1 MSCLW
6 IVATSGY
13 LFSWCN
19 KVRTDITL
27 AGANNYRIQIE
38 GDAISVVLIFLNKFI
53 CSNMSKRIRSDI
65 WNRFEDVGNNKA
77 RCKLCR
83 QDIGYRGGSTSS
95 ALTSAHYQA
104 TPHLQQV
111 KLLVFMA
118 RHLTVPPKDH
128 ASPLLINFCH
138 HSSHHLII
146 NAGPWMTSFFICR
159 NRYPMLIQTH
169 YKWWQL
175 NGSRYP
181 RLLNLALKYL
191 GIQSTSTPSERV
203 FSKAGDKLAA
213 WGPIWNHRQLTCG
226 YSCQKISL
234 LSISNK

>member
-1 MSCLW
+1 MQTVSPRHRLQRRKHELS
-6 IVATSGY
+6 INIG
-13 LFSWCN
+13 
-19 KVRTDITL
+19 TL
-27 AGANNYRIQIE
+27 SSNTAPTAGQAC
-38 GDAISVVLIFLNKFI
+38 SVHGQAF
-53 CSNMSKRIRSDI
+53 D
-65 WNRFEDVGNNKA
+65 
-77 RCKLCR
+77 
-83 QDIGYRGGSTSS
+83 STTES
-95 ALTSAHYQA
+95 
-104 TPHLQQV
+104 
-111 KLLVFMA
+111 
-118 RHLTVPPKDH
+118 H

-213 WGPIWNHRQLTCG
+213 
-226 YSCQKISL
+226 
-234 LSISNK
+234 